1 MLKKLFAPIDMTQGK
16 IYKVILLFMV
26 PIFLSYIF
34 QQIYT
39 LTDAIIVGQNLSA
52 NEVNGVNDVGS
63 LTYIVLQFAYGCA
76 AGFSVISSESQGE
89 HDLDGVRKSFFTQL
103 VLSFFISIF
112 LTVISIPTLLALA
125 FNRHLAFIC
134 LVFLI
139 IIFILLMG
147 IIFLSILGIKYHKAK
162 SIVLIL
168 ITIATIFD
176 MIVPLFSVNLLVKI
190 FCPTLSLIILIL
202 CTMYIIKRKSSEHK
216 P

>member
-1 MLKKLFAPIDMTQGK
+1 MKVNKLYWLILSICYLKI
-16 IYKVILLFMV
+16 
-26 PIFLSYIF
+26 IF
-34 QQIYT
+34 T
-39 LTDAIIVGQNLSA
+39 
-52 NEVNGVNDVGS
+52 
-63 LTYIVLQFAYGCA
+63 VLYFTGH
-76 AGFSVISSESQGE
+76 FSEWY
-89 HDLDGVRKSFFTQL
+89 
-103 VLSFFISIF
+103 F

-190 FCPTLSLIILIL
+190 FCPTVSLIILIL